1 MYHNL
6 REGGCLLA
14 VFCCQV
20 VLSRLSQN
28 DDGAAEK
35 FLTGNEWMLRLVMAF
50 FVALPANEKLIFSLL

>member
-6 REGGCLLA
+6 REGA
-14 VFCCQV
+14 VFMQYSV
-20 VLSRLSQN
+20 VRLLLSRLSQN